1 MDILSCLKSFT
12 ATVDCKSFSAAAR
25 SLYISPSKLSKQISW
40 LEEELEVILFI
51 RSTTR
56 LILTEPGQ
64 RLYEKTLVL
73 LKQLEQV
80 RVIANPE
87 QMELQGNIQLY
98 LTVTPAIPYLTSLS
112 IEFMQEHPKIS
123 MEILVGSEDLGIYSS
138 SFDLALSFEV
148 IKHPKLSCKKLF
160 SIQRNTFASPA
171 YIKQYGNPQTIED
184 LEKHNCL
191 VNTLYGL
198 QNKWIFNKKIIH
210 VSGNFKSNNASV
222 LKQAAIE
229 NTGIIWAP
237 YFSVKKEVEQGLLVP
252 VLPQEVSP
260 DITLYAIYPKH
271 LAHEQKINQLLQF
284 FYQKALAQEMIK
296 LQDKP

>member
-40 LEEELEVILFI
+40 LEEELDIALFV

-56 LILTEPGQ
+56 LVLTEPGQ

-73 LKQLEQV
+73 LEQLEQV
-80 RVIANPE
+80 KAIVNPGKA
-87 QMELQGNIQLY
+87 ELQGTIQLY

-112 IEFMQEHPKIS
+112 IEFMQKHPKIS
-123 MEILVGSEDLGIYSS
+123 MDILVGSEDVGIYSS
-138 SFDLALSFEV
+138 TFDLALSFEV
-148 IKHPKLSCKKLF
+148 IKHPKLSCSKLF

-171 YIKQYGNPQTIED
+171 YLKQYGNPHTIEE
-184 LEKHNCL
+184 LAKHNCL

-222 LKQAAIE
+222 LKQAAVE
-229 NTGIIWAP
+229 GVGLIWAP
-237 YFSVKKEVEQGLLVP
+237 YFSVTEEVKKGLLVP
-252 VLPQEVSP
+252 VLPQEISP

-271 LAHEQKINQLLQF
+271 LAHDRKINQLLHF
-284 FYQKALAQEMIK
+284 FYQKALAQKIMKI
-296 LQDKP
+296 QDKQ